1 MPNDPPKKRK
11 KYKERN
17 KIPKYFI
24 KSKAAEKKKKWL
36 VGISR
41 ASTVNAA

>member
-1 MPNDPPKKRK
+1 MAPQI
-11 KYKERN
+11 KYKER
-17 KIPKYFI
+17 KEIPKYFI
-24 KSKAAEKKKKWL
+24 KSKAAEKKSEKKWL